1 MRNQRKNNNK
11 VKKKNL
17 KRGPLKKRIKSFQI
31 PLLMSKQ
38 KVIMIMQ
45 RKNAAGVD
53 QGPPKDVPEAQAVE
67 VVNGDN
73 IAKETILQTVDLDP
87 DRAPDQ

>member
-1 MRNQRKNNNK
+1 MYQKINFN
-11 VKKKNL
+11 
-17 KRGPLKKRIKSFQI
+17 FQND
-31 PLLMSKQ
+31 
-38 KVIMIMQ
+38 
-45 RKNAAGVD
+45 NAEKEPAGVD

>member
-1 MRNQRKNNNK
+1 
-11 VKKKNL
+11 
-17 KRGPLKKRIKSFQI
+17 
-31 PLLMSKQ
+31 
-38 KVIMIMQ
+38 MIMQ
-45 RKNAAGVD
+45 RKTAAEVD
-53 QGPPKDVPEAQAVE
+53 QSLPKDVPEAQAVE